1 MPDSDKTE
9 LSKHA
14 VTRRKRRRALHP
26 NGTLPRPTLE
36 RLTEYL
42 VILDQCLSSGK
53 KTISSTEVSELFG
66 NTPSQVR
73 QDIFQLPGARRSGQ
87 GYNTRQLA
95 SAVRSA
101 LGLDKPSCVA
111 IVGCGRIGL
120 GLACNLPFRDYGLH
134 LSALFDVKPEMIG
147 TKIHDGTE
155 VYDLERMTEIIQRD
169 NIAIAMITVPDAAA
183 QAVAD
188 KLVEAG
194 IKCILNY
201 AHERLKV
208 PEHVVVK
215 YQQVVCSLM
224 QLAYRSHSIGKRY
237 KKKTK

>member
-1 MPDSDKTE
+1 MTSEKPE
-9 LSKHA
+9 ISKHA
-14 VTRRKRRRALHP
+14 ATRRKRRRALHP

-36 RLTEYL
+36 RLSEYL
-42 VILDQCLSSGK
+42 VILDECHNTGK
-53 KTISSTEVSELFG
+53 KTISSTEIAELYG

-95 SAVRSA
+95 VAIRSA
-101 LGLDKPSCVA
+101 LGLDKPTKVA

-120 GLACNLPFRDYGLH
+120 GLACNLPFKEYGLE
-134 LSALFDVKPEMIG
+134 LAALFDCRTNLPGVPEGLTIMPDSEIARIVKE
-147 TKIHDGTE
+147 
-155 VYDLERMTEIIQRD
+155 Q
-169 NIAIAMITVPDAAA
+169 NIPVAMITVPGPAA

-188 KLVEAG
+188 ELVKGG

-208 PEHVVVK
+208 PDDVVVK
-215 YQQVVCSLM
+215 YQQVICVMM
-224 QLAYRSHSIGKRY
+224 QLAYRSHSTGKRY
-237 KKKTK
+237 KRRSKTT